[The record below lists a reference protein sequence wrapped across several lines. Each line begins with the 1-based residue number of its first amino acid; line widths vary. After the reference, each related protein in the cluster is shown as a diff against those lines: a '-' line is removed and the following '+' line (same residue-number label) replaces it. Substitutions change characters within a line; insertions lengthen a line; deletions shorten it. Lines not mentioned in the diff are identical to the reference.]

1 MTVLLVDRLRAAL
14 RDAMVERDRD
24 LVAALR
30 SCLAVIDN
38 ATSKGI
44 AAPRAGAIEVSV
56 AGLSAAEVP
65 RRQLTDEDME
75 ALVRSEIADRAAAAD
90 ELAAAGRDEQAQ
102 AMRAT
107 TDRLWTA
114 TRLG

>member
-1 MTVLLVDRLRAAL
+1 MTDSLVDQLRAAL

-65 RRQLTDEDME
+65 RRQLTGEDIE
-75 ALVRSEIADRAAAAD
+75 ALVDAELADRVAAAD
-90 ELAAAGRDEQAQ
+90 ELEAAGRGDQAQ
-102 AMRAT
+102 VMRETTERLRAAT
-107 TDRLWTA
+107 QP
-114 TRLG
+114 G